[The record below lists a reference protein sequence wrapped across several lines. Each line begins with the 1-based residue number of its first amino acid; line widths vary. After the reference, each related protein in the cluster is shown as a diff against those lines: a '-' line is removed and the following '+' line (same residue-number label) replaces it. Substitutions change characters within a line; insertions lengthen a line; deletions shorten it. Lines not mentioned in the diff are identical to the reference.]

1 MDHKVSSAVKQPVYL
16 TSQEASDLVRISIR
30 TLEKMRVEGTGP
42 RYLKAGGGKRSRVLY
57 LEQDIAAWLEEHAHH
72 STSEY

>member
-1 MDHKVSSAVKQPVYL
+1 MSSSAGIVPRGQTYL
-16 TSQEASDLVRISIR
+16 TCLEASELLRISPR
-30 TLEKMRVEGTGP
+30 TLEKMRVEGSGP

-57 LEQDIAAWLEEHAHH
+57 RESDIADWLEEHVHH